1 MSFFCTPRA
10 LHSCACCLCVGAH
23 RSVRAITNTPLT
35 MSFSSTPDLSFFSLP
50 SASSASSSSSS
61 STSPSSPRH
70 RFFAGRPSLVPL
82 RRPLPTQWTHATTL
96 ASPVPATPSTTP
108 NDPLTPSLGSFTR
121 PRFLP
126 LSISAPCSPV
136 MTRPQKL
143 VFASGAVGAA
153 SALGQVFARPLQAK
167 ETVPCSPLNCS
178 QLRDDPQHPSLH
190 QQAQCPSHIFQQQCN
205 VHKRF
210 RLFRQKTRR
219 CLIHTSPSNGP
230 NYIFPPTNVH
240 PLVVRPDKI
249 LLEHHEE
256 PAPATSMES
265 WRQTIT
271 TSESMSSRLSSY
283 STVSLSL
290 STGSYNQGSDS
301 ESYYGNPFRS
311 PRKKKTKE
319 PKPQPRC
326 LCYLNSPTMDTHG
339 PFSSSSSG
347 SRSGTPQP
355 PLLSPSSWYPQKHQ
369 LKEASRLRRIWNDST
384 IFHWSK
390 PSGLNRRWLQD
401 PDQDRPLEDMMEPPL
416 QPTSTETSMEHT
428 RQPSPADNL
437 GVPMRSSL
445 SGTDIS
451 EGNQS
456 FSDVDDE
463 DDPRRTI
470 EGSQR
475 VSFQDYNHHHHHAPH
490 HGAGGGSSSRAA
502 KENMKA
508 IARQQAVASLEGY
521 KDYEAFQTGNQAL
534 RINRQ
539 QQQQQQQH
547 VHYQGSEM
555 VRPQAQAFIQ
565 TDDEDDRLQHSGGE
579 GEDEDEDWDIQ
590 SDNGAPSSSPM
601 YSAETQRPTSYSTV
615 ALPLTATGGGGSSVS
630 PKTYHKKTS
639 NAALNSLRSRQR
651 CLSLPAENLPPGF
664 FKMSSAPS
672 ENWDEDFDIG
682 SSDISVPSQVVE
694 SQVSLQ
700 MDIYNIKDFASQ
712 IEGKDEGGGA
722 DCSLEA
728 HTKKTSCSTF
738 SFTDLKNLRA
748 SLRLASSSLKA
759 RNPKKHQDL
768 SKLFQRDWEQAE
780 VIIDLGEI
788 AQTSTTMTTT
798 AATTTA
804 AATPT
809 APTGS
814 KSANGQQQPLQMS
827 ALAAGPL
834 SLVSGR
840 GVQAEASANKESR
853 SRRPALSTVT
863 ASPAPTPSANQE
875 QQQQSVHVQSAA
887 PAAIP
892 IRTTSLTAQSRTLSQ
907 SSSLTGTT
915 LAGSMDEESCIITVE
930 EEEETPKQ
938 QSKLRSLKIDI
949 EAAVEGTAIGR
960 FPNPLSPKSW
970 RRKTEVTASARESQ
984 NSSSGL
990 SGRSASPVTPLP
1002 VGFQSPP
1009 RPALPSKGF
1018 SGGYGTPEDMEAS
1031 FRRYQKY
1038 RHRHTYNHRSTSA
1051 GSSNVARHART
1062 SRYGN
1067 NDDGDDDDHEDDEGD
1082 DYESYSRRQ
1091 PSSSSTGGGLSPSV
1105 GVTTPIPSD
1114 RHMQVLKDI
1123 LMEGLGSD
1131 VARQY
1136 MFKHGEQD
1144 HVRFSVEVIPGLLGH
1159 LKGLQRRLGDQLLEL
1174 QQLTVI
1180 V

>member
-1 MSFFCTPRA
+1 MPS
-10 LHSCACCLCVGAH
+10 GA
-23 RSVRAITNTPLT
+23 I
-35 MSFSSTPDLSFFSLP
+35 SS
-50 SASSASSSSSS
+50 
-61 STSPSSPRH
+61 
-70 RFFAGRPSLVPL
+70 
-82 RRPLPTQWTHATTL
+82 
-96 ASPVPATPSTTP
+96 
-108 NDPLTPSLGSFTR
+108 
-121 PRFLP
+121 
-126 LSISAPCSPV
+126 
-136 MTRPQKL
+136 L
-143 VFASGAVGAA
+143 VFASGAVGTA

-167 ETVPCSPLNCS
+167 ETVPCSPLNCP

-210 RLFRQKTRR
+210 RLFRQKPRR
-219 CLIHTSPSNGP
+219 CQIHTSPSVGP
-230 NYIFPPTNVH
+230 NYILPPTIIH

-249 LLEHHEE
+249 LLEHYEE
-256 PAPATSMES
+256 PAPSTNMES

-301 ESYYGNPFRS
+301 ESYISNPFRS
-311 PRKKKTKE
+311 PRKKKIKE
-319 PKPQPRC
+319 QKPQPRC
-326 LCYLNSPTMDTHG
+326 LCYLNSPTTDAPG
-339 PFSSSSSG
+339 PFLSSSSG
-347 SRSGTPQP
+347 SRPGTLQP

-390 PSGLNRRWLQD
+390 PSGLNRRWVQD
-401 PDQDRPLEDMMEPPL
+401 PDQDQDQDRPPEDMREPPL
-416 QPTSTETSMEHT
+416 QPTTAETSMEHT
-428 RQPSPADNL
+428 RQPSPADQM
-437 GVPMRSSL
+437 GVPMRLSM
-445 SGTDIS
+445 SGTDFS

-456 FSDVDDE
+456 FSDVDD
-463 DDPRRTI
+463 DDDLRRTT

-475 VSFQDYNHHHHHAPH
+475 VSFQDYSHHHHHGSR
-490 HGAGGGSSSRAA
+490 HGTGGGSSSRAA
-502 KENMKA
+502 KESMKA

-521 KDYEAFQTGNQAL
+521 KDYEAYQTGNQAL
-534 RINRQ
+534 RTNRQ

-547 VHYQGSEM
+547 VQVHASEI
-555 VRPQAQAFIQ
+555 VRPHAQAFIQ
-565 TDDEDDRLQHSGGE
+565 TDDEDDRLRNSDDE

-615 ALPLTATGGGGSSVS
+615 TLPLTATGGGSSSMS
-630 PKTYHKKTS
+630 PKTYHKKQS
-639 NAALNSLRSRQR
+639 SSALNSLRGRQR
-651 CLSLPAENLPPGF
+651 CMSLPAENLPPGF
-664 FKMSSAPS
+664 SKMSSAPS

-682 SSDISVPSQVVE
+682 SSDINVPSQVAE

-712 IEGKDEGGGA
+712 IE
-722 DCSLEA
+722 
-728 HTKKTSCSTF
+728 
-738 SFTDLKNLRA
+738 DLKNLRA

-768 SKLFQRDWEQAE
+768 SELFQRDWEQAE

-788 AQTSTTMTTT
+788 AQTSTTM
-798 AATTTA
+798 AATT
-804 AATPT
+804 ATTPVS
-809 APTGS
+809 PTGS
-814 KSANGQQQPLQMS
+814 KSISGQRQQQPSHMS

-834 SLVSGR
+834 SLVSGKAH
-840 GVQAEASANKESR
+840 QAEALATKESR
-853 SRRPALSTVT
+853 SRRPDLSTVT
-863 ASPAPTPSANQE
+863 VPSAPSSPPNQE
-875 QQQQSVHVQSAA
+875 QQQLVHVQSAA
-887 PAAIP
+887 PTAIP
-892 IRTTSLTAQSRTLSQ
+892 IRTTSLTAQSRTLSP

-915 LAGSMDEESCIITVE
+915 LAGSMDEDGCITAV
-930 EEEETPKQ
+930 EEEETPRQ
-938 QSKLRSLKIDI
+938 QNKHRSLKIDI

-960 FPNPLSPKSW
+960 FPNPLSPKTW
-970 RRKTEVTASARESQ
+970 RRKPETTTVPKENQ
-984 NSSSGL
+984 SSSAGL

-1009 RPALPSKGF
+1009 RPTLPTKGF
-1018 SGGYGTPEDMEAS
+1018 NGGYGTPEEMNAS

-1038 RHRHTYNHRSTSA
+1038 RHRHSYNHEPTA
-1051 GSSNVARHART
+1051 AAPSNGARYART
-1062 SRYGN
+1062 SRHGN
-1067 NDDGDDDDHEDDEGD
+1067 IDDGDDDDDDHEDDEDD
-1082 DYESYSRRQ
+1082 DYQSYSRRQ

-1105 GVTTPIPSD
+1105 GVISPIPSD